1 MAQIIRLG
9 DVQVECV
16 AMVVYGIS
24 LAELDAQAVV
34 ARQYIVESF
43 QLLALSA
50 GSEKEEK

>member
-1 MAQIIRLG
+1 VII
-9 DVQVECV
+9 DSIC
-16 AMVVYGIS
+16 